1 MSGSFED
8 RRRGFESKWAHDAD
22 MQFKIMARRNKLLG
36 LWVAEQNGKSGDA
49 AAAYA
54 KDVVSADFGAP
65 GHEDVFHKVRKDLD
79 AAKYSDHAIH
89 KKMADL
95 LDLAAEQVQSESK

>member
-36 LWVAEQNGKSGDA
+36 LWAAGELGKSGDA
-49 AAAYA
+49 ATAYA
-54 KDVVSADFGAP
+54 KEVIAAEFTAHGD
-65 GHEDVFHKVRKDLD
+65 EDVY
-79 AAKYSDHAIH
+79 AKLR
-89 KKMADL
+89 ADL
-95 LDLAAEQVQSESK
+95 PASFTEHDIRYHMAEFLDTAAHQVESEAK